1 MDLVLKRE
9 VKVEVYQVIMQI
21 GRQKQREDIL
31 AVLKLAEDLNKP
43 LKPQDICNYLLIDR
57 PESMGEAILLRCKDL
72 DLLDDNFNLTEMG
85 RKALRESKI
94 FLKEESCYNLY
105 ITRDPIHLDKFLHL
119 KTISP
124 RSEEMRAYTY
134 LKNNEYDEKNANLS
148 REIIKT
154 PQFIIELKNKVFINS
169 NKKIIIYDVG
179 KNAKYLETFEKENLY
194 LIIKIK
200 DIFNNS
206 KLSVY
211 LSNFRSGELENI
223 PSIDPLKIWLSL
235 LGDKSD
241 KWDSFNPEIPGLGK
255 FESIKIPDIPII
267 PDSYEDAEKWA
278 EWYLIYQINEY
289 ISEKQY
295 EELKTRIKS
304 LPIFKEFKI
313 EFPTL
318 NELAKNILEYYYEEN
333 KVYLDKYWYIQ
344 TPLDLS

>member
-43 LKPQDICNYLLIDR
+43 LKPKDICKNLLIDR

-72 DLLDDNFNLTEMG
+72 DLLDDNFNLTEIG

-94 FLKEESCYNLY
+94 FLKEESCYTLY

-124 RSEEMRAYTY
+124 KSEEMRVYTY
-134 LKNNEYDEKNANLS
+134 LKKNEYDEKNANLS
-148 REIIKT
+148 RDIIET
-154 PQFIIELKNKVFINS
+154 PQFIIELKNKIFINS

-179 KNAKYLETFEKENLY
+179 KKAKYLETFEKEKLY
-194 LIIKIK
+194 LIVKIE
-200 DIFNNS
+200 DIFNNP

-211 LSNFRSGELENI
+211 LSDFRSGELENI
-223 PSIDPLKIWLSL
+223 PYLDPLKIWLSL

-241 KWDSFNPEIPGLGK
+241 KWDFFRKVLRVKYSELKEDEKLTFKKNFLEVIYPEIPGLGK

-278 EWYLIYQINEY
+278 EWYLIY
-289 ISEKQY
+289 
-295 EELKTRIKS
+295 
-304 LPIFKEFKI
+304 
-313 EFPTL
+313 
-318 NELAKNILEYYYEEN
+318 
-333 KVYLDKYWYIQ
+333 
-344 TPLDLS
+344 